1 MRIFS
6 KQTKK
11 YRLGKI
17 EREKNYGDI
26 QYSNVVGALQAV
38 QVQIPDRAA
47 GFTVYHRTKLQKYVM
62 CIFEIDFLP
71 NGKT

>member
-11 YRLGKI
+11 YTLGKI

-26 QYSNVVGALQAV
+26 TWLVGALQAV

-62 CIFEIDFLP
+62 CIFEIDFLR